1 MNKIYDKLLLA
12 LAVLLLL
19 AGVGFYVMNLGNL
32 PSSKPQI
39 SVQPADNPY
48 QSIPVPEFSETEAN
62 WPEAEPQST
71 GWRYDVFTPPKIY
84 IGDDGRFTIEPW
96 EVAGPV
102 EPPAPFGIYLVS
114 VSRDPYRIQLE
125 GYIEEDRDDP
135 SKNLALFFDE
145 ERQRGV
151 RARAG
156 DERPASDF
164 KLLDFTVERIRA
176 SESEIGRVARA
187 TILDQRTGSEIVLV
201 DNERRLEDTVTV
213 IFRSEEDPDVE
224 IKLTEAGQSFETPS
238 GEYVLEEIYLE
249 ESSVKV
255 KKLGDE
261 SLEREPESRILDAR
275 GERAAPRTQS
285 PQPTPQTNQSTENTG
300 DAGATESDDEAFDFM
315 F

>member
-19 AGVGFYVMNLGNL
+19 IGVGFYVINLDDL
-32 PSSKPQI
+32 PSTQPQI

-48 QSIPVPEFSETEAN
+48 QPIPVPEFIAVDAT
-62 WPEAEPQST
+62 WPEAGPQRS

-84 IGDDGRFTIEPW
+84 IDDEGRFTIEPW

-102 EPPAPFGIYLVS
+102 EPPTPFGIYLVS

-135 SKNLALFFDE
+135 TKNLALFYDE

-156 DERPASDF
+156 DERPASNF
-164 KLLDFTVERIRA
+164 KLLQFTVERIRV

-187 TILDQRTGSEIVLV
+187 TILDQRTGDEVVLT
-201 DNERRLEDTVTV
+201 DSERRLEDTVTV
-213 IFRSEEDPDVE
+213 ILGSEEDPGVE
-224 IKLTEAGQSFETPS
+224 IKLTEAGQTFETS
-238 GEYVLEEIYLE
+238 LGEYVLEEINLE
-249 ESSVKV
+249 ESSVTV

-261 SLEREPESRILDAR
+261 SLERESETRTLRAR
-275 GERAAPRTQS
+275 GAGTAPRSQS
-285 PQPTPQTNQSTENTG
+285 TTPPQTNQSTENTG
-300 DAGATESDDEAFDFM
+300 DAGATESNNEVFDPTF
-315 F
+315 